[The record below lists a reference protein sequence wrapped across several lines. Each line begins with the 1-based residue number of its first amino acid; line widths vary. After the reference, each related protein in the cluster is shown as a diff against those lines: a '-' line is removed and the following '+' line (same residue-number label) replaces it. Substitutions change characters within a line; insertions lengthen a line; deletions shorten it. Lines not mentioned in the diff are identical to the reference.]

1 MMAYSQGHI
10 CQCLT
15 KISTSR
21 LDFPVTLCGNRQKTG
36 FEFVRSV
43 QSLAQGLT
51 VLGVRRGDVVAIVAL
66 NSDWYLEWLLAIAFI
81 GGIAAPLNYRWS
93 FQEARWAMELVGPV
107 MLVVDD
113 SCQSWWSILQLNQ
126 LPTLRTIIFLN
137 DSPPDF
143 KTAINVLNQ
152 DTIRKPL
159 KEALSF
165 DYISAPQGISLI
177 CFTSGTTGKPKGVAI
192 SHTALIVQSLA
203 KIATV
208 GFGEDDVYL
217 HTAPLC
223 HIGGISSAMAML
235 MVGGYHIFIPK
246 FEAKAVLTS
255 MELHKVT
262 SLITV
267 PAIMAD
273 FISVTRGQETW
284 SGGESVKKI
293 LNGGGALSVE
303 LIEGAIYV
311 FPKAKLFSAYGMTEA
326 CSSIT
331 FMTLWDPTI
340 RNSTLFSSKSLCL
353 DRDTA
358 QKGGGICVG
367 KPAPHVE
374 LLVRPNNHDV
384 NNPAVGRILT
394 RGSHLMIRYWDQI
407 PAMTSD
413 SKELRWLDTG
423 DIGYIDSSGNLW
435 LVGRAKDQIK
445 TGGENVYPQ
454 EVEAVISQHPGV
466 SGIVVV
472 GVPHVRLTEMVAA
485 CVQIRDNWLWEDQ
498 NSNCCNEGKDQI
510 LSERTLKKFCRER
523 NLSGFKIPKLFILW
537 RKPFPVTTTGKV
549 RRDEVK
555 REIVSRF
562 QVVSSNL

>member
-358 QKGGGICVG
+358 QKGGG
-367 KPAPHVE
+367 
-374 LLVRPNNHDV
+374 
-384 NNPAVGRILT
+384 
-394 RGSHLMIRYWDQI
+394 
-407 PAMTSD
+407 
-413 SKELRWLDTG
+413 